1 MYADELKKC
10 NSFAVFDRVPCAV
23 YYSLPLPR
31 GRLIFRLGE
40 GTRYFSVGFFG
51 AGGMLLS
58 HYFSFKS
65 YSVIVIGNNY
75 GHLIVLVGGIKTSH
89 WEVIV

>member
-10 NSFAVFDRVPCAV
+10 NSFAVFGFHAP

-75 GHLIVLVGGIKTSH
+75 GHLIVLVGGIKTIH
-89 WEVIV
+89 WEAIVQ

>member
-1 MYADELKKC
+1 M
-10 NSFAVFDRVPCAV
+10 
-23 YYSLPLPR
+23 
-31 GRLIFRLGE
+31 
-40 GTRYFSVGFFG
+40 GFFG

-75 GHLIVLVGGIKTSH
+75 GHLIVLVGGIKQFIGKLLCNSVALYNYGHIHWNLYVDSTTSSKLNMKYTTIYINLNLFMVC
-89 WEVIV
+89 W